1 MSLRVIIMVGAAVV
15 LVAGCSKGESSPGP
29 KDGSDSAISPAET
42 QEIAEEAYIYAYP
55 MMENYRTMYVQ
66 AIDRTA
72 PAYIG
77 PFNELHHM
85 TELLGPQFKDV
96 VRPNNDTMYSMA
108 WIDLRAQPVVI
119 TVPSIENRYY
129 SVQLI
134 DMFTHN
140 FAYMGTRA
148 TGGES
153 GSYVVAGPQWAGT
166 KPGDTREVFRSQSN
180 FVYCIV
186 RIEARG
192 PDDVTT
198 VNRLQE
204 GFRLTPMHVFL
215 GRSRAPAASGI
226 TFPSYDGEKVKSAKF
241 IDLFNFLLAEVSIVP
256 EEQSLMQRF
265 AKIGVRPGAAA
276 ASLGLEAGVRNA
288 VDAGVGRALVAI
300 NRGASDPASLEGVR
314 VRVEHGWQGV
324 DGLFGDADAMRAKY
338 LVRAAAAM
346 VGLYG
351 NDTIEAYYPF
361 GSGDASGEPL
371 NGAQHD
377 YVVRFEKGDMPP
389 VEAFWSM
396 TMYSLPEQLM
406 VANPIG
412 RYSIGD
418 RTKLRYAKD
427 GSLTIYIQHES
438 PGKKLQSNWL
448 PAPGGPFSLQF
459 RMYLPKPEA
468 LDPLYLPPPVK
479 SVR

>member
-241 IDLFNFLLAEVSIVP
+241 IDLFN
-256 EEQSLMQRF
+256 
-265 AKIGVRPGAAA
+265 
-276 ASLGLEAGVRNA
+276 
-288 VDAGVGRALVAI
+288 
-300 NRGASDPASLEGVR
+300 
-314 VRVEHGWQGV
+314 
-324 DGLFGDADAMRAKY
+324 
-338 LVRAAAAM
+338 
-346 VGLYG
+346 
-351 NDTIEAYYPF
+351 
-361 GSGDASGEPL
+361 
-371 NGAQHD
+371 
-377 YVVRFEKGDMPP
+377 
-389 VEAFWSM
+389 
-396 TMYSLPEQLM
+396 
-406 VANPIG
+406 
-412 RYSIGD
+412 
-418 RTKLRYAKD
+418 
-427 GSLTIYIQHES
+427 
-438 PGKKLQSNWL
+438 
-448 PAPGGPFSLQF
+448 
-459 RMYLPKPEA
+459 
-468 LDPLYLPPPVK
+468 
-479 SVR
+479 